1 MSSDLFFSLI
11 GSIIFLFFY
20 TYHHRSIKMIDFL
33 RFFTVSIILLGFVLK
48 LSFNG
53 S

>member
-1 MSSDLFFSLI
+1 
-11 GSIIFLFFY
+11 
-20 TYHHRSIKMIDFL
+20 MIDFL

-53 S
+53 SWLYINIKRLYYE